1 MGQYHLVVNLDK
13 KQFLHPN
20 HLGDGLKL
28 LEFGDGGATLTALA
42 ILLAKDN
49 GRGLGDLHV
58 ASPDT
63 PLDHWAK
70 NDYGLTRKRTPF
82 AHFVGS
88 WSGDRITIAG
98 DYGDNLPGK
107 EENLYQIAR
116 REYEDISAPLRELI
130 RCDRYLKDRFK
141 DQFTWAESLEKEEP
155 CSSRRDAGKTVTRS
169 RRKKSCSGPSGL

>member
-13 KQFLHPN
+13 HQYLHPN

-28 LEFGDGGATLTALA
+28 LEFGDGGATLVALA

-63 PLDHWAK
+63 PLDKWEK
-70 NDYGLTRKRTPF
+70 NDFGLKRKRTPH

-98 DYGDNLPGK
+98 DYGDNLPGA
-107 EENLYQIAR
+107 EENLYSLAK

-130 RCDRYLKDRFK
+130 RCDRSLKDRFK
-141 DQFTWAESLEKEEP
+141 DQFAWAEQRKE
-155 CSSRRDAGKTVTRS
+155 G
-169 RRKKSCSGPSGL
+169 